1 MLDFVVRGT
10 LVTLRSVVFRRTLLL
25 EGAGFLL
32 IVAIIWMDEILDL
45 PHLLLGATATPLRLG
60 EAWLESALTAAV
72 GTVIVT
78 ITYRAF
84 RRIEYLESLVVMCA
98 WCRRVRAQEEWLTVE
113 AFLERQHNARTTHG
127 ICEGCAAGIAI
138 PPRVPSAR
146 SGMGSPT

>member
-1 MLDFVVRGT
+1 
-10 LVTLRSVVFRRTLLL
+10 VVFRRTLLL

-32 IVAIIWMDEILDL
+32 IVAIIWMDEIFDL
-45 PHLLLGATATPLRLG
+45 PHLLFGAAPTPLRLG
-60 EAWLESALTAAV
+60 EGGLESTLTVAV
-72 GTVIVT
+72 GIVIVS

-127 ICEGCAAGIAI
+127 ICEGCAAGIAM
-138 PPRVPSAR
+138 PPHIPSAR
-146 SGMGSPT
+146 SGMRAPI